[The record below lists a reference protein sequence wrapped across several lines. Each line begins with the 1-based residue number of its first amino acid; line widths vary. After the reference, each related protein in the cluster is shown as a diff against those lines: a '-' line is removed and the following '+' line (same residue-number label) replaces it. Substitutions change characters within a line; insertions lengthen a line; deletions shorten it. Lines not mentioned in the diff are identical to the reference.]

1 MSRHTPSRPVDVES
15 LFPELLP
22 FRRESVRLH
31 PRPGSPTCEDSS
43 VGGPL
48 LWPAAEPWP
57 VCREEHYDPD
67 GTDQPMSS
75 VPMVPVVQVR
85 RADAPSVPFPEGTDL
100 LQVLW
105 CPYGHGE
112 FCYPLP
118 QVHWRDSGAV
128 GDVLPTPAPADELPE
143 DWYPARCV
151 VHPEQVTEYPS
162 WDLPDEVHGTLKG
175 RFDELLAETGLR
187 YSYHLAEAPGI
198 KLGGYPGW
206 TQEPVWPGCEGC
218 GNRMEHLLT
227 VSSWE
232 FDGESWRTWLPEED
246 RADENASGGRRWKD
260 DAHNPAGLCLGDAG
274 GVYVFECRTCPD
286 RPIGH
291 WFDCS

>member
-1 MSRHTPSRPVDVES
+1 MSRHTPSRPVDMEK

-22 FRRESVRLH
+22 YHRESVRLH
-31 PRPGSPTCEDSS
+31 PRPGSPTVKDSS

-48 LWPAAEPWP
+48 LWPASEPWP
-57 VCREEHYDPD
+57 VCREEHYD
-67 GTDQPMSS
+67 TDSASRLEPAAA
-75 VPMVPVVQVR
+75 MVPIVQVR
-85 RADAPSVPFPEGTDL
+85 RVDAPGIPFPEGTDL

-105 CPYGHGE
+105 CPYAHGD

-118 QVHWRDSGAV
+118 RVHWRDSGAI
-128 GDVLPTPAPADELPE
+128 GDVMPTPAPAAGFPE
-143 DWYPARCV
+143 DWYPACCA

-162 WDLPDEVHGTLKG
+162 RDLPDEVYDAIRG
-175 RFDELLAETGLR
+175 RFDALLTETGLL

-198 KLGGYPGW
+198 KLGGYPSW
-206 TQEPVWPGCEGC
+206 TQEPAWPNCKGC
-218 GNRMEHLLT
+218 GSRMEHLLT

-232 FDGESWRTWLPEED
+232 FDGESWLTWLPEED
-246 RADENASGGRRWKD
+246 RANEDETGGRRWKN

-274 GVYVFECRTCPD
+274 GVYLFECRICPE